1 LASIGAILTPFPTE
15 FSELQI
21 YVYREREMSY
31 IVVLYSTLY
40 TIQYY
45 IITLRIHAISLV
57 ESHDL
62 LEDRRMELRHKFLK
76 CRKYLKIPLNLYKL
90 NEFMQL
96 NL

>member
-1 LASIGAILTPFPTE
+1 MNTCYEVTCKSPIAFKLNAIIVNLPSII
-15 FSELQI
+15 SI
-21 YVYREREMSY
+21 
-31 IVVLYSTLY
+31 
-40 TIQYY
+40 Y

-62 LEDRRMELRHKFLK
+62 LEDRRTELRHKFLK

-96 NL
+96 DL

>member
-1 LASIGAILTPFPTE
+1 MRFHWS
-15 FSELQI
+15 
-21 YVYREREMSY
+21 
-31 IVVLYSTLY
+31 
-40 TIQYY
+40 
-45 IITLRIHAISLV
+45 

-62 LEDRRMELRHKFLK
+62 LEDRRTELRHKFLK